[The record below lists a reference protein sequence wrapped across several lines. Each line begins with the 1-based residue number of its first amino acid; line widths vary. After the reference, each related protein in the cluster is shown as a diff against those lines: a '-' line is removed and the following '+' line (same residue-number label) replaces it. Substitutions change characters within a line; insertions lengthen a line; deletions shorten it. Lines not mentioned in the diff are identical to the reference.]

1 LHKRRISNLFIFD
14 LLFQMKKTLII
25 GASSNPERYSY
36 LAAERLLAHGH
47 EIELI
52 GKRSEVVFG
61 KIIDTEKKD
70 YGGIDTVTL
79 YVSEK
84 FQPEYYDYIVSLHPK
99 RVIFNP
105 GTENKEFEELLK
117 TNNIVAEENCTLVLL
132 GSGMY

>member
-1 LHKRRISNLFIFD
+1 
-14 LLFQMKKTLII
+14 MKKTLII

-52 GKRSEVVFG
+52 GKRPEVVFG
-61 KIIDTEKKD
+61 KKIDTEKKD
-70 YGGIDTVTL
+70 FGGIDTVTL

-84 FQPEYYDYIVSLHPK
+84 FQPEYYDYIVSLQPK

-117 TNNIVAEENCTLVLL
+117 VNNIDAEESCTLVLL